1 MKRGYLLIIATVVC
15 FRALVPS
22 FLFVEAK
29 DDMPEVCT
37 WPSET
42 MSQYFNFQREAISII
57 WWSEVEERLMQL
69 AFPGTGLFNNKVLD
83 FPVTAIDFLATSFRV
98 KSSISNIVT
107 SSVLLL
113 LISASVVESNV
124 DGFAILFR
132 DRPIVRDYKQM
143 LDIETQLF
151 DVAYFRSKQINLTLP
166 LSNQWD
172 MWARLEELIKTY
184 KDNWLLSENVSIST
198 DGSMAGII
206 VDLIDMNTAMKDF
219 IAFGDDVSLFK
230 LDKYFKNST
239 IEKLKNDY
247 NWMWSFSACNSYFS
261 SIKDTL
267 SSMMNSNID
276 KVKTAWKD
284 IKQATDRLQSA
295 LWGKWAWNFKNGR
308 KNMCDN
314 ISEYEMAQLKAY
326 WWPDWSCWSF
336 VKLNWNSVDWS
347 SISSAILEVK
357 KYFKEKVEKRKAKK
371 EARKVKKAERKA
383 KKAERKAEILK
394 EAEKRREEKEE
405 QKAKKAAE
413 KNAKITEN
421 SVSSELTTENKNIMS
436 IINSNA
442 TTQEKRETWYRVFST
457 GVDYN
462 PDFSVELNNSFSW
475 AYREVMVQYK
485 KSQENTIA
493 SDLAILPMWKWILDQ
508 IDVVL
513 DDSKKNSSSIKN
525 LKKDL
530 QKIVDKQCSS

>member
-1 MKRGYLLIIATVVC
+1 MKRCYLLIIAIVVY
-15 FRALVPS
+15 FWALVPS

-69 AFPGTGLFNNKVLD
+69 TFSEWGLFNNKVLD

-151 DVAYFRSKQINLTLP
+151 DVAYFRSKQIDLTRP

-172 MWARLEELIKTY
+172 MWARLDELISTY
-184 KDNWLLSENVSIST
+184 KDNWLLSVNVSIST
-198 DGSMAGII
+198 NGSMAGII
-206 VDLIDMNTAMKDF
+206 VDLIGMNTAMKDF
-219 IAFGDDVSLFK
+219 IAFGDS
-230 LDKYFKNST
+230 NS
-239 IEKLKNDY
+239 EKLLGQYFSTGAIGALREDY
-247 NWMWSFSACNSYFS
+247 NGFRAFSACNSYFT
-261 SIKDTL
+261 SIKSIL

-284 IKQATDRLQSA
+284 IKQAANRLWSA
-295 LWGKWAWNFKNGR
+295 FGKWSWNFKNGR
-308 KNMCDN
+308 SSICDN

-336 VKLNWNSVDWS
+336 VKLNWD
-347 SISSAILEVK
+347 SISSAMLEVK
-357 KYFKEKVEKRKAKK
+357 KYFKEKKELIKAKK
-371 EARKVKKAERKA
+371 EARKEKKMERA
-383 KKAERKAEILK
+383 LKKYNDEL
-394 EAEKRREEKEE
+394 EKQEK
-405 QKAKKAAE
+405 QKAKD
-413 KNAKITEN
+413 NAGNWVEPN
-421 SVSSELTTENKNIMS
+421 NENIMS

-442 TTQEKRETWYRVFST
+442 TTQEKREAWYRVFLT

-475 AYREVMVQYK
+475 AYREVMAQYK
-485 KSQENTIA
+485 KSQENTVA
-493 SDLAILPMWKWILDQ
+493 SDLAILPMGKWVLDQ

-513 DDSKKNSSSIKN
+513 DESKKNSSSIKN

-530 QKIVDKQCSS
+530 QKIADKQCSS